1 MPSCAGAGQTCVYLG
16 TAGDAPQRIAPTA
29 HHTSM
34 DLNALTLLVEI
45 IDSGNLSQAA
55 RKLKMTR
62 ANVSYHLTQLEKG
75 LGVQLVKRTTRRV
88 EPTEVGLRLYEHGRN
103 IRNELAAA
111 QETITSLGE
120 ELQGRVGISVPSGY
134 GQIVMSD
141 WLIEFKRLYPG
152 IVLDVL
158 FENRADHLRDEV
170 DIAIRVIQDP
180 PLSVVARS
188 LGNVRYVACASLDY
202 AAQHGLPQTLLELR
216 NAPLITAGVMGRQLR
231 LSAYQGLER
240 QEVVLEPTLISEH
253 FPFLRQGILAGLGV
267 GLVPDYVVQ
276 DAVASGEV
284 LTTLQEYR
292 LSIFGTHLY
301 LLYLPNRHQTRAV
314 RTCIDFLLEKARSRG
329 DTSAS

>member
-1 MPSCAGAGQTCVYLG
+1 
-16 TAGDAPQRIAPTA
+16 
-29 HHTSM
+29 M

-62 ANVSYHLTQLEKG
+62 ANVSYHLTQLEKS

-103 IRNELAAA
+103 IRNELSAA

-158 FENRADHLRDEV
+158 FENRADNLRDEV
-170 DIAIRVIQDP
+170 DIAIRVIQEP

-188 LGNVRYVACASLDY
+188 LGNVRYVACASRDY
-202 AAQHGLPQTLLELR
+202 AAQHGLPRTLFELR

-276 DAVASGEV
+276 DAVSSGEV
-284 LTTLQEYR
+284 LTTLEEYR

-301 LLYLPNRHQTRAV
+301 LLYLPNRHQTKAV
-314 RTCIDFLLEKARSRG
+314 RTCIDFLLTKARGR
-329 DTSAS
+329 DDSAIATAAPSTPISPPDASGGVGVGA